1 MQRCS
6 KQNTPTSS
14 PFDCKHMDNEETNK
28 IKPKTEIVEPPL
40 TSIFKSHGKT
50 EIKKEVEDSGVE
62 NIPQVKEVNKIRS
75 AQSSSILRTFPVNLQ
90 RINDEH
96 HPEKIQNKPIGRF
109 PSPKQTSVIR
119 HPHQIPS
126 FKSTSPPSIST
137 SSLASPTSS
146 SSSPALS
153 PSLMTQEI
161 SFALNEIAEEYMSS
175 GIPCHRLNLPIEPL
189 PRAINDKLVTNKI
202 LIEIDD

>member
-40 TSIFKSHGKT
+40 TSIFRSQGKT

-96 HPEKIQNKPIGRF
+96 HPGVMQNKPIGRL
-109 PSPKQTSVIR
+109 PSPKLTSVIR
-119 HPHQIPS
+119 HPLQIPI

-137 SSLASPTSS
+137 SSLPSPF
-146 SSSPALS
+146 SSPPGLS
-153 PSLMTQEI
+153 PSLMSQEI
-161 SFALNEIAEEYMSS
+161 SFALNEIAEEHMSS
-175 GIPCHRLNLPIEPL
+175 GVPCHRLNLPIEPL
-189 PRAINDKLVTNKI
+189 PRAINDKLVKNKI